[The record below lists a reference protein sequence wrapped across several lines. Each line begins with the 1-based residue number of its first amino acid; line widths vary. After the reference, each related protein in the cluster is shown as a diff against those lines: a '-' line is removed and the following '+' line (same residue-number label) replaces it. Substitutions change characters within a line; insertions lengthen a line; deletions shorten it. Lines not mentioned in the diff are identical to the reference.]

1 MAVPATRVTP
11 ARPRTPPRPSRVP
24 ARPRSAAPAAVP
36 RRLRPESSP
45 ARRPAPRRRRI
56 PFLLFALLLVAATV
70 VGLVSA
76 QALVAQESF
85 RIADLLAEA
94 DRLEAS
100 YGRLRLEVAELSAPD
115 RIVEAA
121 RKAGLVLPEE
131 VEVLR
136 LPAIGGG
143 SDNATQG
150 ADSVLALKGVLGG
163 ER

>member
-1 MAVPATRVTP
+1 MAVPATRVQRAQP
-11 ARPRTPPRPSRVP
+11 APTPRPSG
-24 ARPRSAAPAAVP
+24 AR
-36 RRLRPESSP
+36 RRPTTT
-45 ARRPAPRRRRI
+45 RRPAPRPIRRRRRV
-56 PFLLFALLLVAATV
+56 PFLLFALLLVAAIV

-85 RIADLLAEA
+85 RMADLSAEA

-100 YGRLRLEVAELSAPD
+100 YGRLRLEVAELSSPD
-115 RIVEAA
+115 RIVDAA

-131 VEVLR
+131 VEELR

-143 SDNATQG
+143 SSDATDTG
-150 ADSVLALKGVLGG
+150 ESVLALKGVLGG